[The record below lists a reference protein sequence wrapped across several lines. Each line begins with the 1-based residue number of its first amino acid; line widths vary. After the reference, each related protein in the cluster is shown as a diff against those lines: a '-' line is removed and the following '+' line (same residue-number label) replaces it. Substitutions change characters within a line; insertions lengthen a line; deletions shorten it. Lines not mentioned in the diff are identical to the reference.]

1 MHQASDLLSVVLIRA
16 GRAAR
21 CGSLRCPDIVAVSTR
36 FVRWIDR
43 FEWDHPRPAR
53 GRRGEGGRA
62 QHTHTAT
69 RTRGRSSDWCQRI
82 SPQRPK
88 AQTVIPSVAIL
99 TGASARAATHTHA
112 TRARGAKA
120 RPRKVKRFALFRRQR
135 GSDTGEYRLR
145 PYGARGR
152 AVAAGAAAARCK
164 RAPAT
169 RHRWIASCAP
179 PLDGRCAVPT

>member
-1 MHQASDLLSVVLIRA
+1 MHYSSSGRPFLGSHESNDEAPASRARGRPCSENCSLWSVHQASDLLSVVLIRA

-36 FVRWIDR
+36 LFGGLTDLNGIIPGSAW
-43 FEWDHPRPAR
+43 AK
-53 GRRGEGGRA
+53 GEGGRA

-99 TGASARAATHTHA
+99 TGASRAWPHTHA
-112 TRARGAKA
+112 TRA
-120 RPRKVKRFALFRRQR
+120 
-135 GSDTGEYRLR
+135 
-145 PYGARGR
+145 
-152 AVAAGAAAARCK
+152 AAR
-164 RAPAT
+164 R
-169 RHRWIASCAP
+169 
-179 PLDGRCAVPT
+179 DGLGR

>member
-1 MHQASDLLSVVLIRA
+1 MFRQAKPLLLFRSPIPRFHESNDEAPASRARGRPCSENCSLWSVHQASDLLSVVLIRA

-43 FEWDHPRPAR
+43 FEWDHPWQRAWAK
-53 GRRGEGGRA
+53 GEGEG
-62 QHTHTAT
+62 THTAT

-99 TGASARAATHTHA
+99 TGASARAASHTRH
-112 TRARGAKA
+112 TRARREGMASEGKA
-120 RPRKVKRFALFRRQR
+120 ICSLQA
-135 GSDTGEYRLR
+135 S
-145 PYGARGR
+145 AR
-152 AVAAGAAAARCK
+152 
-164 RAPAT
+164 
-169 RHRWIASCAP
+169 
-179 PLDGRCAVPT
+179 